1 MKYQSSIDQNA
12 KYKQEKKLEKE
23 KLKREQ
29 QYQKKIAQ
37 LKAIKE
43 KRLAKYKEELD
54 QKYQR
59 DLEKYTKK
67 QKIQLEKFKR
77 KIEWKKPLKKYEKK
91 DSLQKLKNQVYEAIQ
106 KYARLR
112 DSDLTGYWRC
122 ISCWKR
128 VHRTQADWWHYISR
142 ANMSTAFNTDN
153 INLQCKYCNGMLHWN
168 LVEYRKWLIKKI
180 GIDWVE
186 RLEQLK
192 NKTTKRYKGELEN
205 LLILYT
211 EINKKL
217 ESKKGKLLKSK

>member
-23 KLKREQ
+23 KLKKEQ

-37 LKAIKE
+37 LKTMKE

-59 DLEKYTKK
+59 DLEKYMKK

-91 DSLQKLKNQVYEAIQ
+91 DSLQKLKNQVYEAVQ

-112 DSDLTGYWRC
+112 DSDSTWYGRC
-122 ISCWKR
+122 ISCWKK

-142 ANMSTAFNTDN
+142 ANMSTAFDPDN
-153 INLQCKYCNGMLHWN
+153 INLQCKYCNWMLHWN
-168 LVEYRKWLIKKI
+168 SVEYRKKLVKKI
-180 GIDWVE
+180 WIDRVE
-186 RLEQLK
+186 RLEWLK
-192 NKTTKRYKGELEN
+192 NKTTKRNKEDLEN
-205 LLILYT
+205 LLIFYT
-211 EINKKL
+211 QFNKEL